1 MGSHQWMF
9 NCQSDGD
16 TKRHCLCL
24 RHDVDG
30 LIWQPTN
37 ESATPWEHVA
47 TFKPTNESAAPWE
60 HVATFKPTNESA
72 APWEHVATFNA
83 LGYVLAGKRD
93 KKFATCAPDFS
104 YAAVCDCVR
113 HVYVYWQPAPVLSP
127 LRNRKTG
134 REVSTVAKQQ
144 LISVRSVDPIM
155 GLQATNERIFVLA
168 GKTLYVIR
176 MTTSE
181 CVS

>member
-1 MGSHQWMF
+1 MSCRKPLSRHRRQYLPYQK
-9 NCQSDGD
+9 NLVGD

-24 RHDVDG
+24 RHYVDG

-37 ESATPWEHVA
+37 D
-47 TFKPTNESAAPWE
+47 SAAPWQ
-60 HVATFKPTNESA
+60 
-72 APWEHVATFNA
+72 HVATFNA
-83 LGYVLAGKRD
+83 SAMCSRGKRN

-104 YAAVCDCVR
+104 CAAVCDCVR

-155 GLQATNERIFVLA
+155 GLQATNERMFVLA

-181 CVS
+181 LAS

>member
-1 MGSHQWMF
+1 MNLGSHQWMF

-30 LIWQPTN
+30 LIWQ
-37 ESATPWEHVA
+37 
-47 TFKPTNESAAPWE
+47 
-60 HVATFKPTNESA
+60 PTNESA

-113 HVYVYWQPAPVLSP
+113 HMYVYWQPAPVLSP

-134 REVSTVAKQQ
+134 QEVLTVAKQQ

-155 GLQATNERIFVLA
+155 GLQATNERMFVLA

-176 MTTSE
+176 MRTSE